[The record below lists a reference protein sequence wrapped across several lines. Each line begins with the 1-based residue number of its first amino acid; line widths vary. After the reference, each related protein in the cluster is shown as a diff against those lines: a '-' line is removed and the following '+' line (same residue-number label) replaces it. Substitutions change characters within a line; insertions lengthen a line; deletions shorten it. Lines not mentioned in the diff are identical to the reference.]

1 VTHHLVLDTN
11 IVLDMLVFRDPRTH
25 ALHAALFEDPVMP
38 DLLWLATAPMR
49 EELARVL
56 AYPHIAVRLAF
67 HGLQAAQV
75 LSQFDARARIVSV
88 APKAPATCK
97 DPDDQKF
104 IDLAV
109 SHGATLLSK
118 DKAVLCMRRRLMK
131 LGVVEVGVEWRGLAF
146 RVRVGLRSGFG
157 VLDQ

>member
-1 VTHHLVLDTN
+1 MTQHLVLDTN
-11 IVLDMLVFRDPRTH
+11 IVLDALVFRDPHTH
-25 ALHAALFEDPVMP
+25 ALRAAVFDDPVKP
-38 DLLWLATAPMR
+38 GVLWLATAPMR
-49 EELARVL
+49 EELAQVL

-67 HGLQAAQV
+67 HGLQAAQL
-75 LSQFDARARIVSV
+75 LSQFDARARIVPAAS
-88 APKAPATCK
+88 KAPATCK

-131 LGVVEVGVEWRGLAF
+131 LGVVDVGVEWHQADTF
-146 RVRVGLRSGFG
+146 
-157 VLDQ
+157 LD

>member
-1 VTHHLVLDTN
+1 MIHHLVLDTN
-11 IVLDMLVFRDPRTH
+11 IVLDTLVFRDVRTR
-25 ALHAALFEDPVMP
+25 ALHAALFDEPVMP

-75 LSQFDARARIVSV
+75 LGQFEARARIVPV

-118 DKAVLCMRRRLMK
+118 DKAVLCMRRRLQK
-131 LGVVEVGVEWRGLAF
+131 LGVVDVGVVWP
-146 RVRVGLRSGFG
+146 
-157 VLDQ
+157 

>member
-1 VTHHLVLDTN
+1 VSYHLVLDTN

-25 ALHAALFEDPVMP
+25 ALHAAMFDQPVTP

-67 HGLQAAQV
+67 YGLQAAQV
-75 LSQFDARARIVSV
+75 LSQFDSRARIVPV

-104 IDLAV
+104 ADLAV
-109 SHGATLLSK
+109 SHGASLLSK
-118 DKAVLCMRRRLMK
+118 DKAVLCMRKRLVK
-131 LGVVEVGVEWRGLAF
+131 LGVVDVGVEWRG
-146 RVRVGLRSGFG
+146 
-157 VLDQ
+157 

>member
-1 VTHHLVLDTN
+1 MSQHLVLDTN

-56 AYPHIAVRLAF
+56 AYPHIAARLAF
-67 HGLQAAQV
+67 HGLQAVQV
-75 LSQFDARARIVSV
+75 LSHFDARARIVPV
-88 APKAPATCK
+88 AAKAPATCK

-118 DKAVLCMRRRLMK
+118 DKAVLCIRKRLMK
-131 LGVVEVGVEWRGLAF
+131 LGVVDVGVEWRG
-146 RVRVGLRSGFG
+146 
-157 VLDQ
+157 

>member
-1 VTHHLVLDTN
+1 MNHYLVLDTN
-11 IVLDMLVFRDPRTH
+11 IVLDALVFRDPRTH
-25 ALHAALFEDPVMP
+25 ALHAALFDETVMP

-56 AYPHIAVRLAF
+56 AYPRIAVRLAF
-67 HGLQAAQV
+67 HGLQAGQV
-75 LSQFDARARIVSV
+75 LSQFDARVRILPV
-88 APKAPATCK
+88 APKAPVTCK

-109 SHGATLLSK
+109 SHSASLLSK

-131 LGVVEVGVEWRGLAF
+131 LGVVEVGEEWRGPQTAT
-146 RVRVGLRSGFG
+146 
-157 VLDQ
+157 Q

>member
-1 VTHHLVLDTN
+1 MNHHLVLDTN
-11 IVLDMLVFRDPRTH
+11 IVLDMLVFRDPRTD
-25 ALHAALFEDPVMP
+25 ALHAALFANPEIP

-56 AYPHIAVRLAF
+56 DYPHIAVRLAF
-67 HGLQAAQV
+67 HGLQAVQV
-75 LSQFDARARIVSV
+75 LSQFDARARIVPV

-109 SHGATLLSK
+109 SQGATLLSI
-118 DKAVLCMRRRLMK
+118 DKAVLCMRKRLMK
-131 LGVVEVGVEWRGLAF
+131 LGVVDVGVEWRG
-146 RVRVGLRSGFG
+146 
-157 VLDQ
+157 

>member
-1 VTHHLVLDTN
+1 
-11 IVLDMLVFRDPRTH
+11 MLVFRDPRTL
-25 ALHAALFEDPVMP
+25 ALHAALFDEPAMP

-67 HGLQAAQV
+67 HRLQAGQV

-88 APKAPATCK
+88 APKAPAACK

-118 DKAVLCMRRRLMK
+118 DKAVLCMRKRLVK
-131 LGVVEVGVEWRGLAF
+131 LGVLDVGVEWRA
-146 RVRVGLRSGFG
+146 
-157 VLDQ
+157 

>member
-1 VTHHLVLDTN
+1 MSHHLVLDTN
-11 IVLDMLVFRDPRTH
+11 IVLDALVFRDPRTH
-25 ALHAALFEDPVMP
+25 ALHAALFDEPVMP

-56 AYPHIAVRLAF
+56 AYPHIVVRLAF
-67 HGLQAAQV
+67 HGLQAAQL
-75 LSQFDARARIVSV
+75 LSQFDARARIVPV

-109 SHGATLLSK
+109 SYGATLLSK
-118 DKAVLCMRRRLMK
+118 DKAVLCMRKRLVK
-131 LGVVEVGVEWRGLAF
+131 LGVEYVGVVWPQVPVATPSPNPIL
-146 RVRVGLRSGFG
+146 
-157 VLDQ
+157 

>member
-1 VTHHLVLDTN
+1 MTQHLILDTN
-11 IVLDMLVFRDPRTH
+11 IVLDMLVFRDSRTH
-25 ALHAALFEDPVMP
+25 ALLAALFDEPVMS

-75 LSQFDARARIVSV
+75 LSEFDARVRIVPV

-109 SHGATLLSK
+109 SQGATLLSK
-118 DKAVLCMRRRLMK
+118 DKAVLCMRKRLMK
-131 LGVVEVGVEWRGLAF
+131 LGVVDVGVEWRGPQTAT
-146 RVRVGLRSGFG
+146 
-157 VLDQ
+157 Q

>member
-1 VTHHLVLDTN
+1 VSHHLVLDTN

-25 ALHAALFEDPVMP
+25 ALHAALFDEPVMP

-67 HGLQAAQV
+67 DGLQAAQV
-75 LSQFDARARIVSV
+75 LGHFDARVRIVPV

-109 SHGATLLSK
+109 SHGAALLSK

-131 LGVVEVGVEWRGLAF
+131 LGVVDVGVEWRG
-146 RVRVGLRSGFG
+146 
-157 VLDQ
+157 

>member
-1 VTHHLVLDTN
+1 VSYHLVLDTN
-11 IVLDMLVFRDPRTH
+11 IVLDMLVFRDPRTD
-25 ALHAALFEDPVMP
+25 ALHAAMFDEPVMP

-56 AYPHIAVRLAF
+56 DYPYIAVRVAF
-67 HGLQAAQV
+67 HGLQAAQL
-75 LSQFDARARIVSV
+75 LSQFDARARIVPV
-88 APKAPATCK
+88 ARKAPATCK

-118 DKAVLCMRRRLMK
+118 DKAVLCMRKRLMK
-131 LGVVEVGVEWRGLAF
+131 LGVVDVGVEWRG
-146 RVRVGLRSGFG
+146 
-157 VLDQ
+157 

>member
-1 VTHHLVLDTN
+1 MSHHLVLDTN

-25 ALHAALFEDPVMP
+25 ALHAALFDEPVMP

-67 HGLQAAQV
+67 DGLQAAQV
-75 LSQFDARARIVSV
+75 LGHFDARVRIVPV

-109 SHGATLLSK
+109 SHGAALLSK

-131 LGVVEVGVEWRGLAF
+131 LGVVDVGVEWRG
-146 RVRVGLRSGFG
+146 
-157 VLDQ
+157 

>member
-1 VTHHLVLDTN
+1 MTHHLVLDTN
-11 IVLDMLVFRDPRTH
+11 IVLDTLVFRDPRTH
-25 ALHAALFEDPVMP
+25 ALRAAVFDEPLKP
-38 DLLWLATAPMR
+38 DLLWQATAPMR

-75 LSQFDARARIVSV
+75 LRQFDTRAHIVPV

-118 DKAVLCMRRRLMK
+118 DKAVLCMRKRLMK
-131 LGVVEVGVEWRGLAF
+131 LGVVDVGVEWRG
-146 RVRVGLRSGFG
+146 
-157 VLDQ
+157 

>member
-11 IVLDMLVFRDPRTH
+11 IVLDTLVFRDPRTH
-25 ALHAALFEDPVMP
+25 ALHAALFDEPVMP

-56 AYPHIAVRLAF
+56 DYPHIAVRLVF
-67 HGLQAAQV
+67 HGLQAEQV
-75 LSQFDARARIVSV
+75 LSQFDSRVRIVPV
-88 APKAPATCK
+88 APKAPVTCK

-109 SHGATLLSK
+109 SHSATLLSK
-118 DKAVLCMRRRLMK
+118 DKAVLCMRKRLMK
-131 LGVVEVGVEWRGLAF
+131 LGVLDVGVEWRG
-146 RVRVGLRSGFG
+146 
-157 VLDQ
+157 

>member
-1 VTHHLVLDTN
+1 
-11 IVLDMLVFRDPRTH
+11 
-25 ALHAALFEDPVMP
+25 LHAALFDEPVMP
-38 DLLWLATAPMR
+38 DLLWLATAPIR

-56 AYPHIAVRLAF
+56 TYPHIAVRLAF

-75 LSQFDARARIVSV
+75 LSQFDTRAHIVPV

-118 DKAVLCMRRRLMK
+118 DKAVLCMRKRLMK
-131 LGVVEVGVEWRGLAF
+131 LGVVDVGVEWRA
-146 RVRVGLRSGFG
+146 
-157 VLDQ
+157 

>member
-1 VTHHLVLDTN
+1 MSHHLVLDTN
-11 IVLDMLVFRDPRTH
+11 IVLDALVFRDPRTH
-25 ALHAALFEDPVMP
+25 ALRAAVFDDPVKP

-67 HGLQAAQV
+67 HGLQAAQL
-75 LSQFDARARIVSV
+75 LSQFDARARIVPA

-118 DKAVLCMRRRLMK
+118 DKAVLCMRKRLVK
-131 LGVVEVGVEWRGLAF
+131 LGVEYVGVVWPQGPVATPSPNPIL
-146 RVRVGLRSGFG
+146 
-157 VLDQ
+157 

>member
-1 VTHHLVLDTN
+1 VSRRLILDTN
-11 IVLDMLVFRDPRTH
+11 IVLDTLVFRDPRTH
-25 ALHAALFEDPVMP
+25 ALHAALFDEPGKP

-67 HGLQAAQV
+67 HGLQAGQV
-75 LSQFDARARIVSV
+75 LSQFDARVRIVPV
-88 APKAPATCK
+88 ASKAPATCK

-118 DKAVLCMRRRLMK
+118 DKAVLCMRKRLLA
-131 LGVVEVGVEWRGLAF
+131 LGVLDVGVEWRG
-146 RVRVGLRSGFG
+146 
-157 VLDQ
+157 

>member
-11 IVLDMLVFRDPRTH
+11 IVLDTLVFSDPRTH
-25 ALHAALFEDPVMP
+25 ALRAAVFDEPLKP
-38 DLLWLATAPMR
+38 DLLWQATAPMR

-75 LSQFDARARIVSV
+75 LRQFDTRAHIVPV

-118 DKAVLCMRRRLMK
+118 DKAVLCMRKRLMK
-131 LGVVEVGVEWRGLAF
+131 LGVVEVGVEWRA
-146 RVRVGLRSGFG
+146 
-157 VLDQ
+157 

>member
-1 VTHHLVLDTN
+1 MTHHLVLDTN
-11 IVLDMLVFRDPRTH
+11 IVLDTLVFRDTRTH
-25 ALHAALFEDPVMP
+25 ALHAAVFDEPVMP

-56 AYPHIAVRLAF
+56 AYPHIAVRLAYY
-67 HGLQAAQV
+67 GLAAAQV
-75 LSQFDARARIVSV
+75 LSQFDTRARIVPV

-97 DPDDQKF
+97 DADDQKF

-118 DKAVLCMRRRLMK
+118 DKAVLCMRKRLIK
-131 LGVVEVGVEWRGLAF
+131 LGVLDVGVEWRG
-146 RVRVGLRSGFG
+146 
-157 VLDQ
+157 

>member
-11 IVLDMLVFRDPRTH
+11 IVLCMLVFRDPRTH
-25 ALHAALFEDPVMP
+25 AVHAALFDEPVMP
-38 DLLWLATAPMR
+38 DLQWLATAPMR

-75 LSQFDARARIVSV
+75 LSQFDARARIVPV

-118 DKAVLCMRRRLMK
+118 DKAVLCMRKRLVK
-131 LGVVEVGVEWRGLAF
+131 LGVVDVDVDVGVQCWPAQTA
-146 RVRVGLRSGFG
+146 S
-157 VLDQ
+157 QK

>member
-1 VTHHLVLDTN
+1 VTQHLVLDTN
-11 IVLDMLVFRDPRTH
+11 IVLDMLVFRDSRTH
-25 ALHAALFEDPVMP
+25 ALLAALFDEPVMS

-75 LSQFDARARIVSV
+75 LSEFDARVRIVPV

-109 SHGATLLSK
+109 SQGATLLSK
-118 DKAVLCMRRRLMK
+118 DKAVLCMRKRLMQ
-131 LGVVEVGVEWRGLAF
+131 LGVVDVGVEWRGPQTAT
-146 RVRVGLRSGFG
+146 
-157 VLDQ
+157 Q

>member
-1 VTHHLVLDTN
+1 VTHHLILDTN
-11 IVLDMLVFRDPRTH
+11 IVLDMLVFRDSRTH
-25 ALHAALFEDPVMP
+25 ALLAALFDEPVMS

-75 LSQFDARARIVSV
+75 LSEFDARVRIVPV

-109 SHGATLLSK
+109 SQGATLLSK
-118 DKAVLCMRRRLMK
+118 DKAVLCMRKRLMK
-131 LGVVEVGVEWRGLAF
+131 LGVVDVGVEWRGPQTAT
-146 RVRVGLRSGFG
+146 
-157 VLDQ
+157 Q